1 MEERK
6 MILTTMNEIPEKN
19 VEIIGMVKGNVVQSK
34 HIGKDIL
41 AGLKNIVGGEIVAYT
56 EMLTEAR
63 EIATQRM
70 VAEAEN
76 LGADAVIALRYETS
90 QIMESA
96 SEMLAYGTAVKFV

>member
-1 MEERK
+1 
-6 MILTTMNEIPEKN
+6 MILTTMNEVPEKN
-19 VEIIGMVKGNVVQSK
+19 VEIVGMVKGNVVQSK

>member
-76 LGADAVIALRYETS
+76 NGADAIIALRYETS